1 MKQPKKLLIVLL
13 SVLVLTLALA
23 CGGGGTPVPMSDIP
37 VYDGTTPTAAGDNAL
52 VDLVVESM
60 EEAAAGEDV
69 TMETQAYGLPDG
81 TTWDDI
87 KSFYNDELA
96 DTDWEPADELSDE
109 STEEFK
115 SIGWQRGPASSEQ
128 LLVVAFLPD
137 IFGEGATMIVML
149 FSE

>member
-1 MKQPKKLLIVLL
+1 MKQHKKILIVSL
-13 SVLVLTLALA
+13 SVLVLMLALA

-37 VYDGTTPTAAGDNAL
+37 IYDGATPTAAGDNPL

-60 EEAAAGEDV
+60 EEAATGEDV

-87 KSFYNDELA
+87 KSFYNDKLK
-96 DTDWEPADELSDE
+96 DSDWKLADELSDE
-109 STEEFK
+109 SEEFK

-128 LLVVAFLPD
+128 LLVIAYLPD
-137 IFGEGATMIVML
+137 IFDEGATMIVML